1 MSLPRFA
8 AKYWNGRHLTIRRVT
23 PEERAGIVQD
33 AIAKKV
39 SQNVKSLG
47 FEPGHELK
55 DWREAESEI
64 LHPLNCG
71 FLVLDNRV
79 EVNTDAASFGEGEI
93 QICVE
98 PQHLMIC
105 GKDRINTPEIA
116 SKSADQLV
124 IRALELPLEI
134 EPSAVTAGFRGRTI
148 EIDLPKACSKNKA
161 AANAAA

>member
-8 AKYWNGRHLTIRRVT
+8 AKSWNGRHLKIRRVT

-39 SQNVKSLG
+39 LQNVTSLG

-71 FLVLDNRV
+71 FLVLDNSV
-79 EVNTDAASFGEGEI
+79 EVNTGCGKFWRGRNPDLRRAAKSNDLRKGPHQQPGNSL
-93 QICVE
+93 QIC
-98 PQHLMIC
+98 QSISYSH
-105 GKDRINTPEIA
+105 
-116 SKSADQLV
+116 S
-124 IRALELPLEI
+124 
-134 EPSAVTAGFRGRTI
+134 
-148 EIDLPKACSKNKA
+148 
-161 AANAAA
+161 

>member
-1 MSLPRFA
+1 MSLPRLA
-8 AKYWNGRHLTIRRVT
+8 AKSWNGRHLKIRRVT

-39 SQNVKSLG
+39 LQNVKSLG

-98 PQHLMIC
+98 PRNLMIC
-105 GKDRINTPEIA
+105 GMDHISSPETA
-116 SKSADQLV
+116 SNSANQSV
-124 IRALELPLEI
+124 IRTLELPIEI
-134 EPSAVTAGFRGRTI
+134 DPSSVTAGFRGRTI
-148 EIDLPKACSKNKA
+148 EIDFPKAGGKNEIA
-161 AANAAA
+161 AAT

>member
-1 MSLPRFA
+1 VSLPRFA
-8 AKYWNGRHLTIRRVT
+8 TKSWNGRNLKIRRVT

-39 SQNVKSLG
+39 LKNVASLG

-71 FLVLDNRV
+71 FLILDNSV
-79 EVNTDAASFGEGEI
+79 ELNLDAASFDGGEI

-98 PQHLMIC
+98 PRNLMIC
-105 GKDRINTPEIA
+105 GKDHSYSPDIA
-116 SKSADQLV
+116 SKSANESV
-124 IRALELPLEI
+124 IRTLELPLEI
-134 EPSAVTAGFRGRTI
+134 DPSAVTGGFRGRTI
-148 EIDLPKACSKNKA
+148 EIDLPKACAKNEIA
-161 AANAAA
+161 AAS

>member
-8 AKYWNGRHLTIRRVT
+8 AKSWNGRHLIIRQVT

-39 SQNVKSLG
+39 LQNVASLG

-71 FLVLDNRV
+71 FLVLDNSV
-79 EVNTDAASFGEGEI
+79 ELNLDAASFDEGEI

-98 PQHLMIC
+98 PRNLMIC
-105 GKDRINTPEIA
+105 GKDHANSSDIA
-116 SKSADQLV
+116 SKSADQSV
-124 IRALELPLEI
+124 IRTLELPLEI
-134 EPSAVTAGFRGRTI
+134 DPSAVTAGFRGRTI
-148 EIDLPKACSKNKA
+148 EIDFPKACAKKEIA
-161 AANAAA
+161 AAT

>member
-1 MSLPRFA
+1 MSRPGLPR
-8 AKYWNGRHLTIRRVT
+8 NIGTETSTIRRVT
-23 PEERAGIVQD
+23 PEEELESFQMRSQ
-33 AIAKKV
+33 KKFRRT
-39 SQNVKSLG
+39 SKSLG

-98 PQHLMIC
+98 PQTCPDLRKGPH
-105 GKDRINTPEIA
+105 
-116 SKSADQLV
+116 QH
-124 IRALELPLEI
+124 
-134 EPSAVTAGFRGRTI
+134 AGNRLQVR
-148 EIDLPKACSKNKA
+148 
-161 AANAAA
+161 

>member
-8 AKYWNGRHLTIRRVT
+8 ANSWNGRHLKIRRVT

-33 AIAKKV
+33 AIARKV
-39 SQNVKSLG
+39 LQNVESLG
-47 FEPGHELK
+47 FELGHELK

-71 FLVLDNRV
+71 FLVLDNSV
-79 EVNTDAASFGEGEI
+79 ELSLDAASFGEGEI

-98 PQHLMIC
+98 PRNLMIC
-105 GKDRINTPEIA
+105 GMDRTNTPDIA
-116 SKSADQLV
+116 SKSADQSV
-124 IRALELPLEI
+124 IRTLELPLEI
-134 EPSAVTAGFRGRTI
+134 DPSTVTAGFRGRTI
-148 EIDLPKACSKNKA
+148 EIDLPKACAKNKA

>member
-8 AKYWNGRHLTIRRVT
+8 AKTWNGRHLKIRRVT
-23 PEERAGIVQD
+23 AEERAGIVQD

-39 SQNVKSLG
+39 LRNGESLG

-55 DWREAESEI
+55 DWRQAESEI

-79 EVNTDAASFGEGEI
+79 ELSLDAASFGEGEI

-98 PQHLMIC
+98 PRSLMIC
-105 GKDRINTPEIA
+105 GKDHTKTPEMT
-116 SKSADQLV
+116 SESSDQSV
-124 IRALELPLEI
+124 IRTLELPLVI
-134 EPSAVTAGFRGRTI
+134 DPSGVTAGFRGRTI
-148 EIDLPKACSKNKA
+148 EIDFPKACATNQSA
-161 AANAAA
+161 VAS

>member
-8 AKYWNGRHLTIRRVT
+8 AKSWNGRHLKIRRVT
-23 PEERAGIVQD
+23 PVERAGIVQD

-39 SQNVKSLG
+39 LQNAEIRG
-47 FEPGHELK
+47 FEAGRELK
-55 DWREAESEI
+55 DWRLAESEI

-98 PQHLMIC
+98 PRNLMIC
-105 GKDRINTPEIA
+105 GKDHTNSPDIA
-116 SKSADQLV
+116 TKSADQAV
-124 IRALELPLEI
+124 IRTLELPLEI
-134 EPSAVTAGFRGRTI
+134 DPSAVTAGFRGRTI
-148 EIDLPKACSKNKA
+148 EIDFPKACAKNEIA
-161 AANAAA
+161 AAS